1 MIKLCLAA
9 VFATHLLAPLFG
21 KIWQATTPSA
31 PGSLYIFLPNGTLL
45 MTSCV
50 ETYRIATWTADPKH
64 PDVMRVVEDGVPTY
78 TLTINKATDRNLQLK
93 QTLTRGKEKK
103 ELTLQAVEKEFVCPD
118 LPK

>member
-9 VFATHLLAPLFG
+9 AFATHLLTPLFG
-21 KIWQATTPSA
+21 RIWQATTPSA

-50 ETYRIATWTADPKH
+50 ETYRISTWTEDPKRRG
-64 PDVMRVVEDGVPTY
+64 VMQVVEDGVPTY
-78 TLTINKATDRNLQLK
+78 TLTINKVSGRNLQLK
-93 QTLTRGKEKK
+93 QTLIRSNEKK
-103 ELTLQAVEKEFVCPD
+103 ELTLKAIEKEFVCPD